1 PTTYISDTEF
11 RCHVAIGDV
20 ATKRR
25 TTTVSRRSFDMATKQ
40 RSTFV
45 VRCRCTLQDNM
56 VSTTH
61 RTFIPSHLT
70 EIQDNDGTTMWDND
84 DATRQT

>member
-1 PTTYISDTEF
+1 MGVDDTTRTQGDYNERRES
-11 RCHVAIGDV
+11 RCHIADSDV
-20 ATKRR
+20 
-25 TTTVSRRSFDMATKQ
+25 ATKQ

-45 VRCRCTLQDNM
+45 VCCRCTLQDNM

-70 EIQDNDGTTMWDND
+70 EMQDNDGTTMWDND